1 MTHVVEFL
9 NLQDLVQ
16 ELPEVERALDE
27 SQGHEVVS
35 AVIVLP
41 TVEQ

>member
-1 MTHVVEFL
+1 MVEFL

-16 ELPEVERALDE
+16 ELPEVEEAPDE
-27 SQGHEVVS
+27 SQRHEVAF
-35 AVIVLP
+35 AVFVLP